1 MKFLYKIP
9 GPILVTMGAFFLSY
23 GGLLIKSFEG
33 SDLWQILL
41 YRSIFCF
48 LTVGVFLFF
57 AYKKETFNKFKIS
70 GFPGF
75 LAGFCISL
83 GFTAYVFAMYNTT
96 VANTNFIIFRAKI
109 FFA

>member
-23 GGLLIKSFEG
+23 GGLLVKSFEG

-48 LTVGVFLFF
+48 LD
-57 AYKKETFNKFKIS
+57 S
-70 GFPGF
+70 W
-75 LAGFCISL
+75 
-83 GFTAYVFAMYNTT
+83 
-96 VANTNFIIFRAKI
+96 I
-109 FFA
+109 FFIFYV

>member
-23 GGLLIKSFEG
+23 GGLLVKSFEG

-57 AYKKETFNKFKIS
+57 TYKKETFKKFKVS
-70 GFPGF
+70 GFPGLF
-75 LAGFCISL
+75 AGFWI
-83 GFTAYVFAMYNTT
+83 
-96 VANTNFIIFRAKI
+96 
-109 FFA
+109 